1 MKQAEI
7 NPQLYERI
15 REIIVDVS
23 MLSEVDPD
31 QQTILL
37 VEGATDTH
45 FITGLSKQQ
54 SIKVRLKDECIE
66 PVSQTKTVKDCKW
79 AIIGILYGLYL
90 QLIEY
95 PNWKVFGMIDKD
107 FDDDDDGGC
116 KKTIKDQLFIMDTH
130 DLETLML
137 SSTEEKIPTKLLQKI
152 EGCETIKDADVNAAL
167 FMAYQLGTM
176 RKLFKKLNKKI
187 SDKSSNKSDQKPI
200 LYEDEQEDYLNDLPD
215 NISDYSYLYDCD
227 PDVSSNRSGKKRI
240 SYDKDNS
247 SSKSSSKK
255 QNAFTPIYN
264 IEVYPQIFPSS
275 DLRISLNGLISYLYK
290 NKNTRESIL
299 KHLSKDKS
307 IGEYLVEENKD
318 IKWKSGIGSFK
329 VDKTKELWNVANGHE
344 ILSLLR
350 YLNDKVGKEFAP
362 KRELDRSFEFALI
375 DAYNNNTDNFKDTEI
390 CKRMVAEGIVKA

>member
-1 MKQAEI
+1 MRQPEI
-7 NPQLYERI
+7 NPQLDERI
-15 REIIVDVS
+15 QEIIVEAS

-54 SIKVRLKDECIE
+54 SIEVRLKDECIV
-66 PVSQTKTVKDCKW
+66 PVSQTKTVKHCKL
-79 AIIGILYGLYL
+79 AIIGILYGLYF
-90 QLIEY
+90 QLIDY

-107 FDDDDDGGC
+107 FDDDDDDC

-130 DLETLML
+130 DIETLML
-137 SSTEEKIPTKLLQKI
+137 WSTKENRTELLQKI
-152 EGCETIKDADVNAAL
+152 EGCETIKDADVNNAL
-167 FMAYQLGTM
+167 FMAYQLGTI
-176 RKLFKKLNKKI
+176 RKLLHNKKI
-187 SDKSSNKSDQKPI
+187 SDKSSNKSDQKQI

-215 NISDYSYLYDCD
+215 NISGYSYLYDCD

-247 SSKSSSKK
+247 SSKLSSKK
-255 QNAFTPIYN
+255 QKAFSPINN
-264 IEVYPQIFPSS
+264 IEVYPKIFPSS

-290 NKNTRESIL
+290 NKNTRESIF
-299 KHLSKDKS
+299 KQLSRDQS
-307 IGEYLVEENKD
+307 IKNYLVKEKEED

-344 ILSLLR
+344 ILSILR
-350 YLNDKVGKEFAP
+350 YLNEKVNEKYEP
-362 KRELDRSFEFALI
+362 QHELDRAFEIALI
-375 DAYNNNTDNFKDTEI
+375 DAYNNTDNFKDTEI
-390 CKRMVAEGIVKA
+390 CKRMVAAGIVKA